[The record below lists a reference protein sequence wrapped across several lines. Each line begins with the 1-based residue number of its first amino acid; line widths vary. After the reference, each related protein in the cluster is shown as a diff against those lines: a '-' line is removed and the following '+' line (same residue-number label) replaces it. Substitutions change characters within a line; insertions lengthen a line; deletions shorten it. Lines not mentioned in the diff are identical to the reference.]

1 MVSTVSL
8 VKPFRGVGGF
18 FGMAL
23 DAFVCMFQRPFAW
36 REYLLQTWFVA
47 RVSLVPTLMLSI
59 PFTVLTVFTFNVL
72 LVEFGAADF
81 SGTGARW
88 RTWRRPGWPLVWW
101 SSSRCT
107 AWR

>member
-1 MVSTVSL
+1 
-8 VKPFRGVGGF
+8 
-18 FGMAL
+18 MAL
-23 DAFVCMFQRPFAW
+23 DTFICMFQRPFAW

-81 SGTGARW
+81 SGTGASLGTVNQTGPIVTVAR
-88 RTWRRPGWPLVWW
+88 RRRCRRHRDVRRPRRPHHP
-101 SSSRCT
+101 
-107 AWR
+107 